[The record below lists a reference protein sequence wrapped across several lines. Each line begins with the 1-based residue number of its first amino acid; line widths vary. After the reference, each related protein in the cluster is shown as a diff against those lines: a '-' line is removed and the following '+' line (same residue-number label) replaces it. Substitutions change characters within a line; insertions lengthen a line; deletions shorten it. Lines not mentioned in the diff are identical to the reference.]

1 LYTKEH
7 LRASEHCDNKH
18 STVNKTQ
25 RLARNMNHANGASG
39 EDEDEAFVA
48 EVEDAIKSSFFR
60 KDSIQLGYSLTLV
73 EPIWND
79 QIAASFK

>member
-1 LYTKEH
+1 
-7 LRASEHCDNKH
+7 
-18 STVNKTQ
+18 
-25 RLARNMNHANGASG
+25 MNHANGASG